1 MAKKQKRDHWKVTM
15 RCEVTRIVSCE
26 DCTEEE
32 ARENPWDYA
41 TDEQDVD
48 LINWEVRKVERDV

>member
-1 MAKKQKRDHWKVTM
+1 MKCVVFKDVY
-15 RCEVTRIVSCE
+15 CV

-41 TDEQDVD
+41 EDEREVDQVDWDV
-48 LINWEVRKVERDV
+48 RDVKSAD